1 MLSLCHIFSDSKFVD
16 ASMAYFISDLYENT
30 VVFIGDA
37 KSYKGNY
44 GKIIEFVEYHDKN
57 AIEKITNIC
66 GKHDV
71 IICYNLDYHKSI
83 IVNRLPSDKKI
94 VWRFFGTEFYS
105 LPQQQL
111 NILSDK
117 TKKVLNINSYD
128 SIKDEIVGILR
139 FFKYAL
145 KLKRTPIAEF
155 NKAINKIH
163 YFLSF
168 DEGEYA
174 AIRKNWNVFPE
185 FLEISGLAGFAKR
198 STLNSKNNNIVIG
211 NSRAHENNHFD
222 IIDLFD
228 EGMVSQNNSLVF
240 PLSYGHKGIYYHRL
254 IDRIKSSKMETHIIE
269 DFLPFHSY
277 VEKIAN
283 AKAAI
288 INSYRQMGLG
298 NMFIFLGNN
307 TKLYLSE
314 RNPSFKWMT
323 SLGFSIYSVEKDLKK
338 DIEMN
343 NFNLETDIGEKNKNI
358 VNKLSDDGNRLNFQ
372 NTFYRTLRY
381 GTDNVLNRNIF

>member
-1 MLSLCHIFSDSKFVD
+1 MLSLCHIFSDAKFIDSSIVN
-16 ASMAYFISDLYENT
+16 FISDLYENT
-30 VVFIGDA
+30 AVFIGEA
-37 KSYKGNY
+37 NTYKGNY
-44 GKIIEFVEYHDKN
+44 GEIIEFVEYHEKN
-57 AIEKITNIC
+57 AIDKIVNLC
-66 GKHDV
+66 SRHDV
-71 IICYNLDYHKSI
+71 IICYNLDYEKTI

-94 VWRFFGTEFYS
+94 VWRFYGTEFYS
-105 LPQQQL
+105 LPQQQW

-117 TKKVLNINSYD
+117 TKKVLNINRYYN
-128 SIKDEIVGILR
+128 IKEEIVSILR
-139 FFKYAL
+139 FIKYAL
-145 KLKRTPIAEF
+145 KLRRTPIAEF
-155 NKAINKIH
+155 NKAVKKIH

-168 DEGEYA
+168 DKDEYT
-174 AIRKNWNVFPE
+174 AIRKYWNDFPE
-185 FLEISGLAGFAKR
+185 FLEILSIAGFAKQA
-198 STLNSKNNNIVIG
+198 TLNSKKNNNIVIG
-211 NSRAHENNHFD
+211 HSRAHANNHFD

-240 PLSYGHKGIYYHRL
+240 PLSYGHKGVYYHRL
-254 IDRIKSSKMETHIIE
+254 IDRIKSSKIETHIIE
-269 DFLPFHSY
+269 DFFPFDLY

-298 NMFIFLGNN
+298 NMFIFLTNN

-343 NFNLETDIGEKNKNI
+343 NFNLEANIGEKNKNI

-372 NTFYRTLRY
+372 NTFYRTLRF
-381 GTDNVLNRNIF
+381 GADKDLT